1 MIYTI
6 IMCRDMWYEGQ
17 DEYAELDKY
26 GNEYQVMYTS
36 NGRSYSRKFPDMNQ
50 ALGCFKRM
58 VSIFAAGVGDTKY
71 RVEQLNNYYYERNH
85 TNNLD

>member
-6 IMCRDMWYEGQ
+6 IMCRDMWHEGQ
-17 DEYAELDKY
+17 DEYAEIDKC
-26 GNEYQVMYTS
+26 GNEYLVMYVS
-36 NGRSYSRKFPDMNQ
+36 NGNTHSRIFPDMNQ
-50 ALGCFKRM
+50 ALGCLERM
-58 VSIFAAGVGDTKY
+58 VTLFATGEGDTEY